1 MRENFVAK
9 DIINLSYN
17 IDNLIK
23 KYQKALSRE
32 DFYQAQTIYNRMQGM
47 VAHDKLKM
55 SEIALRQS
63 LMYSRLGS
71 LFYEADYLLKVIK
84 NEQFKNFNARAVAL
98 RLSLFFNVYYET
110 DCKEYY
116 FDLFKSR
123 GMDVGRESSTVM
135 DSKWQKSIHFVEDD
149 GFYKMGEAINQ
160 MTQGRPELAIDAIN
174 EVDEQDKNY
183 TKAQNFKAS
192 LLVVKRQYD
201 EAKANL
207 MDLVDKNLADEET
220 FRALYCL
227 PNLSENEMEYLLNKL
242 QRVKSKYSSDNLDCV
257 EASMLISLNRSQEA
271 ILILNKVS
279 SKIKFDESF
288 LALKSR
294 CYETLGDTENLFD
307 TLKIL
312 YALYPR
318 LAFVRLALIKMELG
332 ESISCIDYLKEHP
345 SKNTIKEGKKYIV
358 DAFKNDWQKTMD
370 RDTAQFMLNLA
381 IMVGDFNLLR
391 AVCRAIYNSDQ
402 KDVVLDN
409 LASVFVVPQD
419 LQVLLQVV
427 LEEEPEQEIS
437 VLRFAM
443 LEKVQFSSP
452 EFFKQKDINDCEKR
466 TFLLSAYAQSATLA
480 FFEGLDLN
488 QLCEKSDE
496 ILKKLYDSNL
506 DDFPKLKFTDNL
518 SFLLLSY
525 CYPEEESL
533 LALFFRMPEQL
544 KEDVLKF
551 INN

>member
-1 MRENFVAK
+1 MAK

-32 DFYQAQTIYNRMQGM
+32 DFYQAQTIYNRMQGI

-135 DSKWQKSIHFVEDD
+135 DPKWQKSIHFVEDD

-271 ILILNKVS
+271 IAILNKVS

-332 ESISCIDYLKEHP
+332 ESISCIEYLKEHP

-391 AVCRAIYNSDQ
+391 AVCRAIYNSKQ

-443 LEKVQFSSP
+443 LEKVQFCSP